1 MNMFEV
7 LLGAAIGAAGVY
19 LLKSQSGKTKSQSQ
33 ISNLTREVDIL
44 TEENNKL
51 SKRFKEAERQIEDL
65 LHENEKLHKESKS
78 IDDDK
83 DDLADELDTA
93 KNKIKRLAYLNEELT
108 QKMNEYKSARDAYE
122 VELKQLRNK

>member
-7 LLGAAIGAAGVY
+7 LLGAAIGAAGGY
-19 LLKSQSGKTKSQSQ
+19 LLKNQSGKTKSQSQ
-33 ISNLTREVDIL
+33 IYSLTREVDIL
-44 TEENNKL
+44 SEENNKL

-65 LHENEKLHKESKS
+65 LRENEKLHKDSKS

-93 KNKIKRLAYLNEELT
+93 KNKIKRLASLNEELT

-122 VELKQLRNK
+122 VELNQLRK